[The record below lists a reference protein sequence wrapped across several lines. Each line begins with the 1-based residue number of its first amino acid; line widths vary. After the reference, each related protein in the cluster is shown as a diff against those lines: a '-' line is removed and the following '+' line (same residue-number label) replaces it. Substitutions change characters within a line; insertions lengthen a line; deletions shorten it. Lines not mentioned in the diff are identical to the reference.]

1 MRRLVGLVAGAALAL
16 VLFYLLA
23 LLVAPPAPESQE
35 IVSAAPIAMVDAPE
49 QAPTPTTSAAS
60 APPPPPAAPPPPPAA
75 APTPAP
81 TPSRIAVPEPQV
93 AQPQTPAPT
102 LDAALPELSE
112 ARPTP
117 RPKPEPQPQPQPES
131 RPEPSPQP
139 SPSPAPSTAQ
149 APASQAASTP
159 KGTQASPRDVGQL
172 QPTSRVNP
180 TYPARAQRRGL
191 EGYVEVSFVI
201 QPDGRV
207 DGGSLRVI
215 DAEPANV
222 FDRAVEEAISRWR
235 FPPADDVRRATQRIE
250 FKLQG

>member
-1 MRRLVGLVAGAALAL
+1 MRRLVGLVAGGVLAL

-23 LLVAPPAPESQE
+23 LLVAPPAPEDQE

-49 QAPTPTTSAAS
+49 QAQTAPATSAA

-81 TPSRIAVPEPQV
+81 TPSQIAVPEPEV

-102 LDAALPELSE
+102 LDTSLPELSE

-117 RPKPEPQPQPQPES
+117 RPKPQPQPQPQPES
-131 RPEPSPQP
+131 RPEPNPQP
-139 SPSPAPSTAQ
+139 SPSPAPSQAQ
-149 APASQAASTP
+149 GQAAQPTP
-159 KGTQASPRDVGQL
+159 KGTQAAPRDVGQL

-180 TYPARAQRRGL
+180 TYPVRAQRRGL

-207 DGGSLRVI
+207 DSGSLRVI

-222 FDRAVEEAISRWR
+222 FDRAVEEAVARWR